1 MSRLPPGVRRLLRID
16 RELGRQVPDDVD
28 AEIRFHLESRVDEL
42 LAEGVDRAA
51 AERRALE
58 EFGDLEGAR
67 RTLGRETAR
76 TERRRRRLEWLH
88 EFRDDVLYGWRKLRS
103 RPGFA
108 AVAILTLA
116 LGIGATTAM
125 FSVVYAVLLRPLPYP
140 HPDRL
145 VQMWDVN
152 PGGGD
157 HNVVAS
163 GDYLAWRDQA
173 SSFEAV
179 GAYGWAFSP
188 SMVDRDGRPSRV
200 SSVTVTP
207 SVFRILGTRPEVGRM
222 FTRQEGERGAAAAVL
237 LSHSVWRTRFGG
249 DSSVVGR
256 TLKLDDEPY
265 TVVGVLAP
273 RLRLSPPGRPG
284 VRRTAVRCRGHGRS
298 TGRTSGTSSAAL
310 RRGVSLGQ
318 ARSEVEGIQA
328 RLGKQYPEA
337 MQGWGVNLVPFR
349 SDLVA
354 SVRPLLLALFGMVV
368 LVLLITCANL
378 ANLLL
383 ARALSREREVALRA
397 ALGAG
402 RGRLLRQLLT
412 ESLVVAVLGG
422 GLGVVAVRSGLAA
435 LVSLAPSNIPLLG
448 HTRVD
453 AGVLAFSAATT
464 LAVTL
469 LIGLV
474 PALRVTGSGRRH
486 ALRSG
491 RDGSSDPRHG
501 RLRAGLL
508 IAEVAL
514 AVVLLVGTG
523 LLVRSFERLQGVD
536 PGFESHHALTAMLD
550 LPRSRY
556 PSTKE
561 QAEFYSRLLRR
572 VRGLPGVVSAAGTA
586 EPPVIGYDNTF
597 SFAIQGRPSNRAD
610 GMQADAPLRAIT
622 PGYFRTMRIP
632 VRRGRAI
639 DERDVAG
646 SERVAVINESMARR
660 SWGTRDPIGD
670 RISFGGATGPDWWR
684 IVGVVGDVK
693 NLGAD
698 QPAQPAVYIPQVQK
712 RWDWMSWLT
721 IVARTDRAPA
731 TLGDPLRQAL
741 WGIDDRLS
749 IVRLTTM
756 DQVYAGSNARRRF
769 AALLVGGF
777 GALAVLLGLTGVY
790 GVLSYSV
797 GERRREFGV
806 RMALGA
812 DGRSI
817 AGSVLGSGL
826 RLAVAGILVGLLA
839 ALVLGRFLKSL
850 LFEVSAADPVTFAAV
865 PLLVVVVAGLA
876 SWLPARRATRVD
888 PAEVLRV
895 E

>member
-1 MSRLPPGVRRLLRID
+1 VSRLPPGVRRLLRID

-88 EFRDDVLYGWRKLRS
+88 EFRDDVRYGWRKLRS

-152 PGGGD
+152 PGGAD

-222 FTRQEGERGAAAAVL
+222 FTHQEGERGAAAAVL

-265 TVVGVLAP
+265 TVVGVLP
-273 RLRLSPPGRPG
+273 RGFDFPRPDVQVYVARRFGAEDTKVHRSHQWHVISRLG
-284 VRRTAVRCRGHGRS
+284 
-298 TGRTSGTSSAAL
+298 
-310 RRGVSLGQ
+310 RGVSLGQ

-453 AGVLAFSAATT
+453 PGVLAFSAATT

-474 PALRVTGSGRRH
+474 PALRVTGSRRRH

-597 SFAIQGRPSNRAD
+597 SFAIQGRPGNRAD

-756 DQVYAGSNARRRF
+756 DEVYAGSNARRRF